1 MKDFSHLNHETKV
14 AIDTFLKQAKL
25 VATRSKASRCSD
37 KTFQEYARIAKRIL
51 KKCSVNGQSIEQYFA
66 RIESK
71 STFFKGT
78 AAINCYVTDIGI
90 EAVKA
95 LIDTYCP
102 IADHNI
108 KKAASDI
115 QQILNVIQKGMT
127 CKRKKRKSKRT
138 ALSGLP
144 DDWREQICNY
154 NKKSKY
160 YAAFL
165 VASLTGCRP
174 AELCNGILVSYRNDG
189 SEKVLTFKI
198 KCAKFTESGG
208 QAWREIIYRASNPQG
223 ILADAIAL
231 VEFGDKT
238 ISVDNPTNF
247 TVEVRRIAADLW
259 PDHKKPITA
268 YCFRHQFAAD
278 LKAHGDGDLVS
289 LALGHRSSKTK
300 KVYGQRGQRRGK
312 YYDISVNASY
322 DLSTPIASSSKG
334 GGYEI

>member
-14 AIDTFLKQAKL
+14 AIDSFLKHAKL
-25 VATRSKASRCSD
+25 VAARSKASIRSD
-37 KTFQEYARIAKRIL
+37 KTSEEYVRIAKRIF

-78 AAINCYVTDIGI
+78 AAIKCYVTEIGI

-115 QQILNVIQKGMT
+115 QQILNVIQTGMT
-127 CKRKKRKSKRT
+127 CKRKKRKSKRA

-154 NKKSKY
+154 NRKSKY

-165 VASLTGCRP
+165 LASLTGCRP
-174 AELCNGILVSYRNDG
+174 SELCNGVLVSYRNEG
-189 SEKVLTFKI
+189 SEKVLIFKI
-198 KCAKFTESGG
+198 KGAKFTESSGHE
-208 QAWREIIYRASNPQG
+208 WREIIYRASNPQG
-223 ILADAIAL
+223 ILADVIAL
-231 VEFGDKT
+231 VQCGDKT

-247 TVEVRRIAADLW
+247 TVEVRRIAADIW

-289 LALGHRSSKTK
+289 LALGHRSLKTK
-300 KVYGQRGQRRGK
+300 KVYGHRGQKRGK
-312 YYDISVNASY
+312 SYDISVNASH
-322 DLSTPIASSSKG
+322 DLSVPIASPKNG
-334 GGYEI
+334 GSYEI